1 MGLHKLIPCL
11 RIMKLIFR
19 ISWAS
24 RILNVFWV
32 TSRVLNSQFFCFKS
46 AIKSFNRFS
55 LASVLILIYCSV
67 CYFLCYLKL
76 STHKVK
82 SLSFCKI
89 RRLFV
94 LENLMEKQ
102 LACQTR
108 SYSSLRS
115 YQLIYI
121 LHLTSFERV
130 LIFEF
135 YLRIHMFD

>member
-1 MGLHKLIPCL
+1 
-11 RIMKLIFR
+11 
-19 ISWAS
+19 
-24 RILNVFWV
+24 
-32 TSRVLNSQFFCFKS
+32 
-46 AIKSFNRFS
+46 
-55 LASVLILIYCSV
+55 
-67 CYFLCYLKL
+67 
-76 STHKVK
+76 
-82 SLSFCKI
+82 
-89 RRLFV
+89 
-94 LENLMEKQ
+94 MEKQ